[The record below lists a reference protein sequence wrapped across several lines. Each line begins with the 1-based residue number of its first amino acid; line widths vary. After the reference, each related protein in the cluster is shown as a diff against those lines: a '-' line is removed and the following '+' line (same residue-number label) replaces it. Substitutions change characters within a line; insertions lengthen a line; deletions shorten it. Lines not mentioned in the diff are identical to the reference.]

1 MAITATQI
9 QNLYIAYFGRPAEQA
24 GLDYW
29 SAQTDLT
36 VDALSASFAEQPE
49 YQAVYGDLA
58 REEVV
63 AQLYQ
68 NLFGRKAEGNELDY
82 WIATD
87 DIGVDRMALALVN
100 GAQSTDRELLDGR
113 TEFAAAIT
121 AAQSDAS
128 DIASIKEAF
137 TNTKLTITVEGTT
150 YTLEQ
155 YAREVGS
162 LGQFYQLAA
171 NQVAAVEPAPATPTP
186 ATPAP
191 SVPAADPYAYAFNG
205 ALGLQDGLGNST
217 AYVRL
222 PEGTTTTT
230 IQLNDAAGGARI
242 QLMDALTSLTLQG
255 TVSSAPNSNVYMLLT
270 DMAYPHT
277 LAELNVAISGGDR
290 AVPTKLLLSSWH
302 ALTTVDGAASSG
314 SLELSVDEL
323 YSLSRLTTGSG
334 DDLLAVRHGGTDL
347 VVEAGAGN
355 DTVQVSDVYFATK
368 PTQHTTSVTLGDGK
382 DTFKLLTLSN
392 LGSLY
397 LDTPD
402 SLAAANAALQQGLV
416 KVTDFT
422 SEDRLELG
430 ANYRGLSA
438 GGQFVAQSDAQQQQ
452 IETAGTLAEALQLAA
467 NNAAGDANLAR
478 STAFQYHGSTY
489 LFLDHA
495 LSSTVTVGDGLVE
508 LTGYTGPLDSS
519 NFSFVA
525 DDDNP
530 QYSIGS
536 RGVAELADGNPVPHL
551 RFHAGATDAT
561 ITLQEAQGHT
571 GLTFD
576 DANTLTSLTLS
587 GTAASA
593 GLQLTISEDYFYT
606 DQLASLTLEVS
617 GGDTEVKIFDMTAL
631 SRLDASASSAN
642 LKISGL
648 YQDLPGSLETLLSGS
663 GNDQLLLASGKNALT
678 VDAGAGDDTLIL
690 QGAAGRDPLADYGL
704 SLTLGAGNDQLRL
717 TGLSNLLGSFLTNDA
732 DQVASANAAID
743 RGLIKVTDFSA
754 DDRLDLSPVFAD
766 PTTGSLV
773 RQSATQQDAVDSA
786 ASLAEALHLAAGNV
800 SGAEPHS
807 TLFQFNG
814 NTYLF
819 VDHSAAD
826 GAMAGDGLIELTGYT
841 GTLSD
846 ANLILAA

>member
-1 MAITATQI
+1 MAITASQI

-29 SAQTDLT
+29 SAQADLT
-36 VDALSASFAEQPE
+36 VEGLSASFAQQPE
-49 YQAVYGDLA
+49 YQAVYGDLP

-82 WIATD
+82 WIASD
-87 DIGVDRMALALVN
+87 DISVDRMALALVN
-100 GAQSTDRELLDGR
+100 GAQSTDRELLDGK

-128 DIASIKEAF
+128 DIASVKEAF
-137 TNTKLTITVEGTT
+137 TDAKLTITVEGTT

-162 LGQFYQLAA
+162 IGQFYQLAA
-171 NQVAAVEPAPATPTP
+171 NQVAAVEPAPATPAP
-186 ATPAP
+186 STPAP
-191 SVPAADPYAYAFNG
+191 SVPAADPYAYTFNG

-270 DMAYPHT
+270 DMTYPQT
-277 LAELNVAISGGDR
+277 LTELNVAISGGDR
-290 AVPTKLLLSSWH
+290 AVPTQLLLSSMY
-302 ALTTVDGAASSG
+302 ALTTVEAASSSA
-314 SLELSVDEL
+314 SLYVAGDNL
-323 YSLSRLTTGSG
+323 YSLSRLNAGSG
-334 DDLLAVRHGGTDL
+334 DDLLTVRHGANDL

-355 DTVQVSDVYFATK
+355 DTVRVSDVYFATK

-382 DTFKLLTLSN
+382 DTFSLFTLSN

-422 SEDRLELG
+422 AEDRLEFG
-430 ANYRGLSA
+430 MDYRGLSA
-438 GGQFVAQSDAQQQQ
+438 GGQFVNQSDAQQQR
-452 IETAGTLAEALQLAA
+452 IESAETLAEALQLAA
-467 NNAAGDANLAR
+467 TNAAGDAELAR

-495 LSSTVTVGDGLVE
+495 LSSTVTAGDGLIE
-508 LTGYTGPLDSS
+508 LTGYTGPLNDS

-536 RGVAELADGNPVPHL
+536 QGVVELSDGNPVSHL
-551 RFHAGATDAT
+551 RLHAGVTNAT
-561 ITLQEAQGHT
+561 IALQEAQGRT
-571 GLTFD
+571 ELTLD
-576 DANTLTSLTLS
+576 DASTLTSLTLS

-593 GLQLTISEDYFYT
+593 GFQLTVSEDYIYT
-606 DQLASLTLEVS
+606 DQLASLTLKVN
-617 GGDTEVKIFDMTAL
+617 GGDTQIQIADMTAL
-631 SRLDASASSAN
+631 NRLDASASSAN
-642 LKISGL
+642 LKIGGY
-648 YQDLPGSLETLLSGS
+648 YQDLPSSLKTLLSGS
-663 GNDQLLLASGKNALT
+663 GNDQLLLASGKNTLT

-690 QGAAGRDPLADYGL
+690 KGAAGQDLSADYGL
-704 SLTLGAGNDQLRL
+704 SMTLGSGNDLL
-717 TGLSNLLGSFLTNDA
+717 KLIGLSNLLGNFATGDA
-732 DQVASANAAID
+732 DQVASANTAIG

-754 DDRLDLSPVFAD
+754 ADKLDASVVFAD
-766 PTTGSLV
+766 PTTGSLI
-773 RQSATQQDAVDSA
+773 RQSATQQDAVGNA
-786 ASLAEALHLAAGNV
+786 ASLAEALQLAASNV
-800 SGAEPHS
+800 SGAEAHS

-819 VDHSAAD
+819 IDHSAAS
-826 GAMAGDGLIELTGYT
+826 AATAGDGLIELTGFT
-841 GTLSD
+841 GALDSQ
-846 ANLILAA
+846 NLIIAA

>member
-1 MAITATQI
+1 MAITASQI

-29 SAQTDLT
+29 SAQADLT
-36 VDALSASFAEQPE
+36 VEGLSASFAEQPE
-49 YQAVYGDLA
+49 YQAVYGDLP

-82 WIATD
+82 WIASD
-87 DIGVDRMALALVN
+87 DISVDRMALALVN
-100 GAQSTDRELLDGR
+100 GAQSTDRELLDGK

-128 DIASIKEAF
+128 DIASVKEAF
-137 TNTKLTITVEGTT
+137 TDAKLTITVEGTT

-171 NQVAAVEPAPATPTP
+171 NQVAAVEPAPATP
-186 ATPAP
+186 AP

-217 AYVRL
+217 TNVRL

-302 ALTTVDGAASSG
+302 ALTTVNGASSSG
-314 SLELSVDEL
+314 SLELNLDDL

-334 DDLLAVRHGGTDL
+334 DDLLTVRHGGRDL

-355 DTVQVSDVYFATK
+355 DTVQVSNVYFATK

-382 DTFKLLTLSN
+382 DTFSLFTLSN
-392 LGSLY
+392 LGQMY
-397 LDTPD
+397 LGTAD

-452 IETAGTLAEALQLAA
+452 IETAATLAEALQLAA

-495 LSSTVTVGDGLVE
+495 LSSTVTVGDGLIE
-508 LTGYTGPLDSS
+508 LTGYTGPLDGS

-536 RGVAELADGNPVPHL
+536 QGVAELADGNPVPHL
-551 RFHAGATDAT
+551 RFHAGVTDAT
-561 ITLQEAQGHT
+561 ITLQEARGHT

-606 DQLASLTLEVS
+606 DQLASLTLKVS
-617 GGDTEVKIFDMTAL
+617 GGDTEVQIFDMTAL

-648 YQDLPGSLETLLSGS
+648 YQDLPGSLKTLLSGS

-690 QGAAGRDPLADYGL
+690 KGAAGRDPSADYGL
-704 SLTLGAGNDQLRL
+704 SMTLGAGNDLL
-717 TGLSNLLGSFLTNDA
+717 KLIGLSNLLGNFATGDA
-732 DQVASANAAID
+732 DQVASANTAIG

-754 DDRLDLSPVFAD
+754 ADKLDASVVFAD

-773 RQSATQQDAVDSA
+773 RQSATQQDAVGSA
-786 ASLAEALHLAAGNV
+786 ASLAEALQLAASNV
-800 SGAEPHS
+800 SGAEAHS

-819 VDHSAAD
+819 VDHSAAT
-826 GAMAGDGLIELTGYT
+826 GVATGDGLIELTGFT
-841 GTLSD
+841 GALDSQH
-846 ANLILAA
+846 LIIAA